1 MKTEALERY
10 LNSFGKQVVN
20 RAKGNLQKAKG
31 GGTNLEKSISFK
43 IITDTDGFSVQFFM
57 DNYGTFVDKGVSGTA
72 VGRSFKDYKGST
84 VSSPYKYTSKQPPSR
99 VLDKWI
105 VKKTA
110 VGRSFKDYK
119 GSTVSS
125 PYKYTSKQP
134 PSRVLDKWIVK
145 KNIAPRDEKGRFM
158 SRKSI
163 SFLIARSI
171 KRKGIQGISFF
182 QKPLMLGLK
191 QFGKEMLGAVK
202 EDIING
208 LTTVK

>member
-20 RAKGNLQKAKG
+20 RAKGNLQKSKG
-31 GGTNLEKSISFK
+31 GGTNLEKSLSFK
-43 IITDTDGFSVQFFM
+43 VVTSAEGFSVQFYM
-57 DNYGTFVDKGVSGTA
+57 DSYGTFVDKGVSGTK
-72 VGRSFKDYKGST
+72 VKRSFKDYKGRT
-84 VSSPYKYTSKQPPSR
+84 ITSPYKYTTKQPPSR

-105 VKKTA
+105 VKK
-110 VGRSFKDYK
+110 G
-119 GSTVSS
+119 
-125 PYKYTSKQP
+125 
-134 PSRVLDKWIVK
+134 
-145 KNIAPRDEKGRFM
+145 IAPRDEKGRFM

-202 EDIING
+202 DDIING

>member
-1 MKTEALERY
+1 MNTEALERY

-20 RAKGNLQKAKG
+20 RAKGNLQKSKG
-31 GGTNLEKSISFK
+31 GGTNLEKSLSFK
-43 IITDTDGFSVQFFM
+43 VVTSAEGFSVQFYM
-57 DNYGTFVDKGVSGTA
+57 DSYGTFVDKGVSGTK
-72 VGRSFKDYKGST
+72 VKRSFKDYKGRT
-84 VSSPYKYTSKQPPSR
+84 ISSPYKYTTKQPPSR

-105 VKKTA
+105 VKK
-110 VGRSFKDYK
+110 G
-119 GSTVSS
+119 
-125 PYKYTSKQP
+125 
-134 PSRVLDKWIVK
+134 
-145 KNIAPRDEKGRFM
+145 IAPRDEKGRFM

-202 EDIING
+202 NDIING

>member
-20 RAKGNLQKAKG
+20 RAKGNLQKTKG
-31 GGTNLEKSISFK
+31 GGTNLEKSLSFK
-43 IITDTDGFSVQFFM
+43 VITDADGFSVQFFM
-57 DNYGTFVDKGVSGTA
+57 DSYGTFVDKGVSGTD
-72 VGRSFKDYKGST
+72 VRRSFKDYKGRT
-84 VSSPYKYTSKQPPSR
+84 ISSPYKYTTKQPPSR

-105 VKKTA
+105 VKK
-110 VGRSFKDYK
+110 G
-119 GSTVSS
+119 
-125 PYKYTSKQP
+125 
-134 PSRVLDKWIVK
+134 
-145 KNIAPRDEKGRFM
+145 IAPRDEKGRFM

-191 QFGKEMLGAVK
+191 QFGKDMLGAVK
-202 EDIING
+202 DDIING

>member
-1 MKTEALERY
+1 MNTEALERY

-31 GGTNLEKSISFK
+31 GGTNLEKSLSFK
-43 IITDTDGFSVQFFM
+43 VITSPEGFSVQFYM
-57 DNYGTFVDKGVSGTA
+57 DSYGTFVDKGVSGTK
-72 VGRSFKDYKGST
+72 VKRSFKDYKGRT
-84 VSSPYKYTSKQPPSR
+84 ISSPYKYTTKQPSSR

-105 VKKTA
+105 VKK
-110 VGRSFKDYK
+110 G
-119 GSTVSS
+119 
-125 PYKYTSKQP
+125 
-134 PSRVLDKWIVK
+134 
-145 KNIAPRDEKGRFM
+145 IAPRDEKGRFM

-202 EDIING
+202 DDIING

>member
-1 MKTEALERY
+1 METEALERY

-31 GGTNLEKSISFK
+31 GGTNLEKSLSFK
-43 IITDTDGFSVQFFM
+43 VVTSAEGFSVQFYM
-57 DNYGTFVDKGVSGTA
+57 DSYGTFVDKGVSGTE
-72 VGRSFKDYKGST
+72 VKRSFKDYKGRT
-84 VSSPYKYTSKQPPSR
+84 ITSPYKYTTKQPPSR

-105 VKKTA
+105 VKK
-110 VGRSFKDYK
+110 G
-119 GSTVSS
+119 
-125 PYKYTSKQP
+125 
-134 PSRVLDKWIVK
+134 
-145 KNIAPRDEKGRFM
+145 IAPRDEKGRFM

-191 QFGKEMLGAVK
+191 QFGKDMLGAVK
-202 EDIING
+202 DDIING

>member
-31 GGTNLEKSISFK
+31 GGTNLEKSLSFK
-43 IITDTDGFSVQFFM
+43 VITSAEGFSVQFYM
-57 DNYGTFVDKGVSGTA
+57 DSYGTFVDKGVSGTK
-72 VGRSFKDYKGST
+72 VKRSFKDYKGRT
-84 VSSPYKYTSKQPPSR
+84 ISSPYKYTTKQPPSR

-105 VKKTA
+105 VKK
-110 VGRSFKDYK
+110 G
-119 GSTVSS
+119 
-125 PYKYTSKQP
+125 
-134 PSRVLDKWIVK
+134 
-145 KNIAPRDEKGRFM
+145 IAPRDEKGRFM

-202 EDIING
+202 DDIING

>member
-1 MKTEALERY
+1 MNTEALERY
-10 LNSFGKQVVN
+10 LNSFGKYVVQQS
-20 RAKGNLQKAKG
+20 R
-31 GGTNLEKSISFK
+31 TNLTKGKKNVSKDLYNSISFK
-43 IITDTDGFSVQFFM
+43 VITTAKGFSVQFYM
-57 DNYGTFVDKGVSGTA
+57 DSYGTFVDKGVSGTE
-72 VGRSFKDYKGST
+72 VKRSFKDYKGRT
-84 VSSPYKYTSKQPPSR
+84 ISSPYKYTTKQPPSR

-105 VKKTA
+105 VKK
-110 VGRSFKDYK
+110 G
-119 GSTVSS
+119 
-125 PYKYTSKQP
+125 
-134 PSRVLDKWIVK
+134 
-145 KNIAPRDEKGRFM
+145 IAPRDEKGRFM

-202 EDIING
+202 NDIING

>member
-1 MKTEALERY
+1 MNTEALERY

-31 GGTNLEKSISFK
+31 GGTNLEKSLSFK
-43 IITDTDGFSVQFFM
+43 VLTSAEGFSVQFYM
-57 DNYGTFVDKGVSGTA
+57 DSYGTFVDKGVSGTK
-72 VGRSFKDYKGST
+72 VKRSFKDYKGRT
-84 VSSPYKYTSKQPPSR
+84 ISSPYKYTTKQPPSR

-105 VKKTA
+105 VKK
-110 VGRSFKDYK
+110 G
-119 GSTVSS
+119 
-125 PYKYTSKQP
+125 
-134 PSRVLDKWIVK
+134 
-145 KNIAPRDEKGRFM
+145 IAPRDEKGRFM

-202 EDIING
+202 DDIING